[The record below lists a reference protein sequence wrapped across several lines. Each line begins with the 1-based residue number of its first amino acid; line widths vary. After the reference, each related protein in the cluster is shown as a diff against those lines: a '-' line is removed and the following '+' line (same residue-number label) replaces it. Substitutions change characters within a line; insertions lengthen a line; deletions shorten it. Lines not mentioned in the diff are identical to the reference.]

1 MMFDR
6 QTLLLGAGWLGVL
19 AAGVGLALVPASRS
33 VQRVRAEIAELRAE
47 AAKPTDGPEV
57 MQALQAELEALT
69 ALGANRTTPIPNDSD
84 VAGLMRDFS
93 AMLDELGLTRR
104 EMTTGVP
111 RQLDEASSMPMSMN
125 LEGSFPQIYEAARY
139 IESLPRLVRVQRFR
153 VQSPSLGSGSIDRSA
168 PVKAELLI
176 DVFYQPRVI
185 ESGSVRASA
194 GVTP

>member
-1 MMFDR
+1 MIDR
-6 QTLLLGAGWLGVL
+6 QTALLGAGWLGLL
-19 AAGVGLALVPASRS
+19 AAGVGLAVVPTWRS
-33 VQRVRAEIAELRAE
+33 LQRLRADIVELRSE
-47 AAKPTDGPEV
+47 ASKPTDGPEV
-57 MQALQAELEALT
+57 IRALEAELEALT
-69 ALGANRTTPIPNDSD
+69 LLGANRTTPIPNDSD

-104 EMTTGVP
+104 ELTTGVP

-125 LEGSFPQIYEAARY
+125 LEGNFPQIYEAARY

-153 VQSPSLGSGSIDRSA
+153 VQSSTPGSGAVDRTA

-185 ESGSVRASA
+185 ESGSVRAAA

>member
-1 MMFDR
+1 VTIDR
-6 QTLLLGAGWLGVL
+6 EAILLGAGWVGVL
-19 AAGVGLALVPASRS
+19 AVGIGFAILPAWRS
-33 VQRVRAEIAELRAE
+33 SQRLRAEIVELRTE
-47 AAKPTDGPEV
+47 ASKPTDGPEV
-57 MQALQAELEALT
+57 IRALETELEALVV
-69 ALGANRTTPIPNDSD
+69 LGANRTTPIPVDSD

-104 EMTTGVP
+104 ELTTGVP

-125 LEGSFPQIYEAARY
+125 LEGNFPQIYEAARY

-153 VQSPSLGSGSIDRSA
+153 VQSPSLGTGAVDRTA

-185 ESGSVRASA
+185 ESGSVRAAA